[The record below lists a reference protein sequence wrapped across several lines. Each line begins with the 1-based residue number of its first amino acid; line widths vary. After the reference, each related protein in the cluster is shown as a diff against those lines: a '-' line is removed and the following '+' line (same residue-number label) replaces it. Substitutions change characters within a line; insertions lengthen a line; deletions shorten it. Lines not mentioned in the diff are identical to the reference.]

1 MLLEAVGSTSGSGS
15 ATTLSYS
22 YTSNRRSTFAY
33 DINGNVTNDATN
45 SLQTSYYLLNFPAQ
59 TKSGTTVKAY
69 YSYLSDGTKASVLN
83 ASGAGYDYNGT
94 FTYSHASGGTRAL
107 ESVAFGTRQQNG
119 LTTLSANRWRFSGK
133 EGYDGAFGIAL
144 DDFGARRY
152 DRTAWT
158 SIDPL
163 AEKYYSLSPYAY
175 CAGNPVKFVD
185 PEGKEGVRYIDE
197 NGRKT
202 IESNIVVLQRPLE
215 TIPSDLSERAARR
228 IQRRNARLQ
237 EENAIEIS
245 NIQKSLD
252 DIYNGDKG
260 GSYNSDGE
268 LVYFKFNVV
277 GVYTDDIDGNNTAFN
292 NSVINNNGIP
302 VNRFNTMS
310 LAKPAIIAK
319 GSTEGHFGIHKAGS
333 VICVRQDAPYATLA
347 HEVGHS
353 FHLKD
358 SDKKIGLMSIFP
370 TYLLPE
376 EVDTIWNEAYPK

>member
-1 MLLEAVGSTSGSGS
+1 MKATVSSNPSFIQDLAYTFGSDVSS
-15 ATTLSYS
+15 AWF
-22 YTSNRRSTFAY
+22 NAY
-33 DINGNVTNDATN
+33 
-45 SLQTSYYLLNFPAQ
+45 
-59 TKSGTTVKAY
+59 
-69 YSYLSDGTKASVLN
+69 
-83 ASGAGYDYNGT
+83 
-94 FTYSHASGGTRAL
+94 
-107 ESVAFGTRQQNG
+107 
-119 LTTLSANRWRFSGK
+119 
-133 EGYDGAFGIAL
+133 
-144 DDFGARRY
+144 DFGARLY
-152 DRTAWT
+152 DP
-158 SIDPL
+158 SIGRWLSQDPV
-163 AEKYYSLSPYAY
+163 AENYYLHSPYFF
-175 CAGNPVKFVD
+175 CPGNPMKFVD

-245 NIQKSLD
+245 NIQKYLD
-252 DIYNGDKG
+252 DIYNGDTD

-292 NSVINNNGIP
+292 NSVRIRNGIT
-302 VNRFNTMS
+302 VERFNTMS

-319 GSTEGHFGIHKAGS
+319 GSTLGHPGIHKAGS
-333 VICVRQDAPYATLA
+333 VICVQQDAPYATLA

-358 SDKKIGLMSIFP
+358 DYDNGGLMNIFP
-370 TYLLPE
+370 TYLLPK